1 MAAFEYI
8 ALDTKGKQNKGVME
22 ADSARQL
29 RQVLRDQ
36 GLMPL
41 EVGPAADRKAQ
52 KAAAA
57 SIGSSFFTRR
67 LSALDR
73 VLFTRQ
79 LATLIGSSLPIEE
92 ALNAV
97 AQQAEKQHVGALI
110 MGIRS
115 RVLEGHSLAGS
126 LRDFP
131 TSFSELYSSSV
142 AAGEQ
147 SGYLDK
153 VLENLADYLE
163 RQFESTRNVE
173 MALFYP
179 VALLVLAFAIV
190 GALMV
195 YVLPDMINV
204 IQDSGQTL
212 PWFTILLIGITE
224 VLRDFWWAIVAGF
237 IGLVLFVRWLLTQP
251 PMRLAWDKKKF
262 ALPLLGRITRSS
274 NAARYANT
282 LAILTSAGVPL
293 VEAMNIASEVV
304 ANVWLKRRL
313 QEATQTVSEG
323 MSLRVSLEQTGYI
336 PPMMLHMVGSGEQSG
351 TLDTMLARV
360 ATFQQAEV
368 ERIVATLVKLFEPMM
383 LLMMG
388 GVVLFIVMAI
398 LLPILSMNQ
407 LV

>member
-1 MAAFEYI
+1 MAAFQYV
-8 ALDTKGKQNKGVME
+8 ALDPKGKQDKGVME

-29 RQVLRDQ
+29 RQLLRDRD
-36 GLMPL
+36 LMPL
-41 EVGPAADRKAQ
+41 EVEPAAERKTKQAG
-52 KAAAA
+52 AH
-57 SIGSSFFTRR
+57 GFTLFSRK

-79 LATLIGSSLPIEE
+79 LATLVASSLPIEE

-115 RVLEGHSLAGS
+115 RVLEGHSLASS
-126 LRDFP
+126 LREFP
-131 TSFSELYSSSV
+131 NSFSELYCSSV

-147 SGYLDK
+147 SGYLDR
-153 VLENLADYLE
+153 VMDNLADYLE

-179 VALLVLAFAIV
+179 VALLVVAFVIV
-190 GALMV
+190 GALMA

-204 IQDSGQTL
+204 IQDTGQTL
-212 PWFTILLIGITE
+212 PWFTVLLIGITE
-224 VLRDFWWAIVAGF
+224 VLRDFWWAIVAG
-237 IGLVLFVRWLLTQP
+237 IIAIVALVRWLLEQP
-251 PMRLAWDKKKF
+251 AMRLAWDRKKF
-262 ALPLLGRITRSS
+262 SLPLVARITRSA

-282 LAILTSAGVPL
+282 LSILTSAGVPL

-304 ANVWLKRRL
+304 NNTWLKQRL

-323 MSLRVSLEQTGYI
+323 MSLRVSLEQVGHF

-351 TLDTMLARV
+351 ELDSMLDRV
-360 ATFQQAEV
+360 ATFLQAEV
-368 ERIVATLVKLFEPMM
+368 ERIVSTIVKLFEPLM
-383 LLMMG
+383 LLIMG